1 VCENPFQSFQT
12 FQPLEPIDRNGSSL
26 LGFALHATV
35 VVRNL
40 MTEAEPHMPKSSV
53 GFVSLVLAILI
64 AVPVFAQ
71 LKKIRFSTTSI
82 AVTELQFRIAQ
93 MKGFYREEGLDLE
106 TLLIRGSVGMQALI
120 GGSVDYASAAGSIIA
135 AGVRGMPVRLV
146 LIVNSKPQFDLVGAT
161 DVKSVQQ
168 LKGKVVG
175 ISSRGGAVDLLTQ
188 LILTQHGLTPN
199 KDVTSIV
206 IGTPEELA
214 TALRTGR
221 IAACLLSPPRQ
232 LILYREGFSRLAYS
246 GDYLTSYPSG
256 GVGATEEKIKNNPA
270 EVFAFVRASLKGL
283 QYYSQHRAE
292 SADIISKYLGVK
304 DRSLAEEVYDLHLS
318 RLGGLAYLDDAWMRG
333 AIDFTKKSLDV
344 HKEIPAN
351 QVFDFSFVEK
361 ALGRKKN

>member
-1 VCENPFQSFQT
+1 MTQKTFAEIFTPFLF
-12 FQPLEPIDRNGSSL
+12 I
-26 LGFALHATV
+26 
-35 VVRNL
+35 
-40 MTEAEPHMPKSSV
+40 
-53 GFVSLVLAILI
+53 FVSSQAL
-64 AVPVFAQ
+64 AQ
-71 LKKIRFSTTSI
+71 LKKIHFSTTSI

-135 AGVRGMPVRLV
+135 AGVRGAPVKLV
-146 LIVNSKPQFDLVGAT
+146 LIVNSKPQFDLVGQR
-161 DVKSVQQ
+161 DIKSIEQ
-168 LKGKVVG
+168 LKGKIVG

-188 LILTQHGLTPN
+188 LILTKHGLTPN

-214 TALRTGR
+214 TALRAGV

-232 LILYREGFSRLAYS
+232 LILYREGFSKLAYS
-246 GDYLTSYPSG
+246 GDYLSSYPSG
-256 GVGATEEKIKNNPA
+256 GVGATDEKIRTNPT

-292 SADIISKYLGVK
+292 SIDIISKYLGVK
-304 DRSLAEEVYDLHLS
+304 DLALAGEVYDLHLS
-318 RLGGLAYLDDAWMRG
+318 RLGGLSYLDEAWMRG
-333 AIDFTKKSLDV
+333 AIDFTKKSLAV
-344 HKEIPAN
+344 TKEIPPS

-361 ALGRKKN
+361 ALGRKKS

>member
-1 VCENPFQSFQT
+1 MKK
-12 FQPLEPIDRNGSSL
+12 
-26 LGFALHATV
+26 TV
-35 VVRNL
+35 VGIFIL
-40 MTEAEPHMPKSSV
+40 LP
-53 GFVSLVLAILI
+53 LVLAYSPAL
-64 AVPVFAQ
+64 AQ

-93 MKGFYREEGLDLE
+93 LKGFYREEGLDLE

-135 AGVRGMPVRLV
+135 AAVRGAPVKLV
-146 LIVNSKPQFDLVGAT
+146 LIVNSKPQFDLVGQP
-161 DVKSVQQ
+161 DIKSIPQ

-188 LILTQHGLTPN
+188 LILTKHGLTPN

-232 LILYREGFSRLAYS
+232 LILYREGFSKLGYS
-246 GDYLTSYPSG
+246 GDYLTAYPSG
-256 GVGATEEKIKNNPA
+256 GIGATEEKIKTNPS
-270 EVFAFVRASLKGL
+270 EVLGFVRASLKGL
-283 QYYSQHRAE
+283 QYYTQNRAE
-292 SADIISKYLGVK
+292 SIDNISKYLGIK
-304 DRSLAEEVYDLHLS
+304 DLSLAGEVYDLHVS
-318 RLGGLAYLDDAWMRG
+318 RLGGFSYLDEFWMRG
-333 AIDFTKKSLDV
+333 AIDFTKKSLGVSKDV
-344 HKEIPAN
+344 PPS

-361 ALGRKKN
+361 ALGRRKN

>member
-1 VCENPFQSFQT
+1 MHNISAVIF
-12 FQPLEPIDRNGSSL
+12 SL
-26 LGFALHATV
+26 
-35 VVRNL
+35 
-40 MTEAEPHMPKSSV
+40 
-53 GFVSLVLAILI
+53 FVFVI
-64 AVPVFAQ
+64 AGRPASAQ
-71 LKKIRFSTTSI
+71 LKKIHFSTTSI

-135 AGVRGMPVRLV
+135 AGVRGAPVKLV
-146 LIVNSKPQFDLVGAT
+146 LIVNSKPQFDLVGQR
-161 DVKSVQQ
+161 DIKSIEQ

-188 LILTQHGLTPN
+188 LILTKHGLTPN

-214 TALRTGR
+214 TALRAGVV
-221 IAACLLSPPRQ
+221 AACLLSPPRQ

-246 GDYLTSYPSG
+246 GDYLASYPSG
-256 GVGATEEKIKNNPA
+256 GVGATDEKIRNNPA
-270 EVFAFVRASLKGL
+270 EVLGFVRASMKGL

-292 SADIISKYLGVK
+292 SIDIISKYLGVK
-304 DRSLAEEVYDLHLS
+304 DLALAGEVYDLHLS
-318 RLGGLAYLDDAWMRG
+318 RIGGFSYLDEAWMRG
-333 AIDFTKKSLDV
+333 AIDFTKKSLAVTKD
-344 HKEIPAN
+344 IPPS

-361 ALGRKKN
+361 ALGRKRN